1 LQINRNALAR
11 EKKTAVKGAPRKMF
25 ATMAVLRPTV
35 EKKYVKVWYDDGKK
49 NVMKLRKNSAYA
61 RK

>member
-1 LQINRNALAR
+1 MAR

-35 EKKYVKVWYDDGKK
+35 QKKYVKVWYDDGKK